1 MNPKFVQITGYS
13 LAEAI
18 GKNPRILKSG
28 EKPPEEYKQLWNK
41 ITSGSEWQGEFHNKK
56 KNGELYW
63 ESAIISPIMD
73 VNGIVTHF
81 LAVKEDITLRKEA
94 EAEREKLINEL
105 KTALAEVKTLSGLI
119 PICASCKK
127 IRDDHGY
134 WQQVESYIQ
143 KYSDAKFTHGLCP
156 DCMIKF
162 YPDYLIDK
170 H

>member
-1 MNPKFVQITGYS
+1 
-13 LAEAI
+13 
-18 GKNPRILKSG
+18 
-28 EKPPEEYKQLWNK
+28 PPEEYKQLWDM

-73 VNGIVTHF
+73 VRGIITHF

-94 EAEREKLINEL
+94 EAEREKLISEL
-105 KTALAEVKTLSGLI
+105 KAALAEVKTLSGLI

-127 IRDDHGY
+127 IRDDNGY

-143 KYSDAKFTHGLCP
+143 RHSEAKFTHGLCP
-156 DCMIKF
+156 DCMLKL
-162 YPDYLIDK
+162 YPDYMIDK
-170 H
+170 QKG